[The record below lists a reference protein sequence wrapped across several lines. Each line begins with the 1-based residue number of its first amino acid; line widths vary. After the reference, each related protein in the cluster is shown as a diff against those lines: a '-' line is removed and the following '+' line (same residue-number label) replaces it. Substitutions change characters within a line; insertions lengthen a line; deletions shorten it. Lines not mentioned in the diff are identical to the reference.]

1 MGNLT
6 QVVVDEKHRV
16 TLPRR
21 LRRSLGIKSGSTLE
35 VEQVG
40 AKIVISPPVPIKK
53 PTEAIWGLTR
63 KVERGNPKRQARKA
77 IAKRKRLGTPAA

>member
-1 MGNLT
+1 VGNLT

-16 TLPRR
+16 TLPSR

-40 AKIVISPPVPIKK
+40 AKLVISPSVAIKK
-53 PTEAIWGLTR
+53 PTEAIWGLAR
-63 KVERGNPKRQARKA
+63 KVEGGNPKRQAREA
-77 IAKRKRLGTPAA
+77 IAKRKRLGMPAA